1 METKKVVGFKAFDK
15 DMKCRGFQFEVGK
28 TYKHDGE
35 ISPCNSG
42 FHFCENPLDVWGYYD
57 MMDCTLAKV
66 EATGEVKTDGNKSV
80 TGEINITASLSMPE
94 FIVSAVK
101 YIIESCKSGD
111 KVQSSSGD
119 SAKLAS
125 SGDYAKLASSGDY
138 AQLASS
144 GDYAKL
150 ASSGDSA
157 KLEVKGEKSVAAN
170 IGTSGTIKGKVGTW
184 ITLAEYNDNYE
195 CIFVKSA
202 KIDGKRIKADTWY
215 KLQNKKFVE
224 AK

>member
-1 METKKVVGFKAFDK
+1 MNTKKVVGFKAFDK

-42 FHFCENPLDVWGYYD
+42 FHYCENPLDVLDYYD
-57 MMDCTLAKV
+57 LTDSTFAKV

-94 FIVSAVK
+94 FIGSAVK
-101 YIIESCKSGD
+101 YIIDSCKSGD
-111 KVQSSSGD
+111 NVQ
-119 SAKLAS
+119 AS
-125 SGDYAKLASSGDY
+125 SGDYAKLASSGY
-138 AQLASS
+138 SAQLASS
-144 GDYAKL
+144 GY
-150 ASSGDSA
+150 SA
-157 KLEVKGEKSVAAN
+157 QLEVKGEKSVAAN
-170 IGTSGTIKGKVGTW
+170 IGVAGIIKGKVGTW
-184 ITLAEYNDNYE
+184 ITLAEYSSNYE

-224 AK
+224 VK